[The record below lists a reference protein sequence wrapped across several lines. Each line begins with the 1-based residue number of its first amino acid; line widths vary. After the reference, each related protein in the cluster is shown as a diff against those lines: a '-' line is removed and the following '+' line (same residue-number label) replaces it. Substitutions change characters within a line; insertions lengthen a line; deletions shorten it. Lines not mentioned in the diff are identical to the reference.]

1 MKWTVPVLM
10 ASMIV
15 GAPAYAANPTLA
27 DGHLSHPGMGW
38 DPDEEAGA
46 GPRVY
51 SGREASSSYPKCE
64 PARYTAA
71 PQDDYIARLRS
82 WCESREL
89 AGQHISFCSK
99 NGFIKEDD
107 TRPPVQRDD
116 LASAPCQRRAGK
128 VVVAA
133 PCRREIGPLTEVD

>member
-1 MKWTVPVLM
+1 MKWTVPVVVV
-10 ASMIV
+10 SMIV
-15 GAPAYAANPTLA
+15 GGPAYAANPTLA

-38 DPDEEAGA
+38 NPDGEAGA
-46 GPRVY
+46 GPCVS
-51 SGREASSSYPKCE
+51 SGNEAATSHPKCE
-64 PARYTAA
+64 PAAYTEA

-82 WCESREL
+82 WCESRDL
-89 AGQHISFCSK
+89 AEQQISFCSK
-99 NGFIKEDD
+99 NGFMKEDD

-116 LASAPCQRRAGK
+116 LASALCQRRAGK